1 MSANKLLE
9 DANRLWKMLDEMS
22 ENDPAGYRK
31 FINSQMASFH
41 KSMSP
46 PIVRFVVKLTQ
57 TEKKQPLIVNFC
69 EWSAVPEPKSPD
81 SPVPVKCGDAF
92 IINEVDAITLAFNP
106 TVFVDHS
113 FNESLTDSH
122 TDNQCLVYSQMEHD
136 NDRYQLIWLGLNY
149 LEKEKFL
156 PTIESNSVTHS
167 DVPMR
172 PKLLRQSNAYGSK
185 EQVYRSVGFLKESFI
200 KQDVEMN
207 HQVNSISTMTSET
220 LTKLKNAGESNHDDI
235 DSYAIQSLMLP
246 SEKSNISNSSTKSND
261 KILIEEIN
269 DISINMGSSQQQEAK
284 YISWSA
290 EVIPF
295 NLSEHLNKLKLIFK
309 LPGLQSGKQCDV
321 NLTKNRILLKVVDT
335 SVAFQPLDL
344 RLPCNIDVDSA
355 EAKFNLKKGKLI
367 IFVSILSS
375 S

>member
-207 HQVNSISTMTSET
+207 HQVNSISTMTLET

-246 SEKSNISNSSTKSND
+246 SEKSNISNSSTQSND

-269 DISINMGSSQQQEAK
+269 DISMNMGSSQQQEAK

-309 LPGLQSGKQCDV
+309 LPGLQSGNNV
-321 NLTKNRILLKVVDT
+321 M
-335 SVAFQPLDL
+335 
-344 RLPCNIDVDSA
+344 
-355 EAKFNLKKGKLI
+355 LI
-367 IFVSILSS
+367 
-375 S
+375 